1 MICLKLRKVLPLC
14 DYSHN
19 IAVDR
24 AEEECKS
31 GANEVQVRSGIN
43 AVTSDHELE
52 KRASKTNNQ
61 PNFVRLTAVLRIARV
76 EELISDNHR
85 HHGQKT
91 TDRESCC
98 EYFVFWVS
106 FE

>member
-19 IAVDR
+19 ITVDR
-24 AEEECKS
+24 AEEEGKS

-52 KRASKTNNQ
+52 KRASETNKQ
-61 PNFVRLTAVLRIARV
+61 PNFVRLTAVLRIARL

-85 HHGQKT
+85 RHGQKAT
-91 TDRESCC
+91 
-98 EYFVFWVS
+98 Y
-106 FE
+106 